1 MKAKLQKKKLTSM
14 VNEVFLLNT
23 QFICLISE
31 INQNL
36 INNQTIISNKVPKI
50 ILKNSKKL
58 SNIFP
63 NGLQKQIALKSF
75 DIEKEFSSFLYE
87 KKPNNI
93 CLAFV
98 KYKNYFLDV
107 SQINFN
113 KWSISIENSQKRIL
127 KTSKS
132 PTLPILISNISKD
145 FANSKNFK

>member
-113 KWSISIENSQKRIL
+113 K
-127 KTSKS
+127 
-132 PTLPILISNISKD
+132 
-145 FANSKNFK
+145 